1 MLEDLILNNNIN
13 CDLME
18 GMMIINMKKIKYFK
32 TYEIADLK
40 DMLYKM
46 TKKNEKK
53 VAFRVRE
60 NDKIQVKTFSDF
72 KSDVEKMGTKL
83 LDIGLQ
89 NKRIAIIGKNSYE
102 WATSYLAAT
111 IIAVVVPIDKECK
124 KEAIIE
130 FLNKGEVD
138 CVIADTKYLD
148 IINKS
153 KDEVEKKNIIL
164 IDINNKNKYL
174 NYINFIK
181 EGDKLIAEGDK
192 RFEEIKINPNEM
204 KILLFTSGTTGN
216 SKAVMLSHENI
227 CSNIISIAS
236 IVKVDNSTSV
246 LSILPLHHTYEC
258 TIGFLLVLYGGGNI
272 AFCDG
277 LKYISKNILEY
288 KPTFILCVPLLL
300 ENVYK
305 KILKSLKESLPSKY
319 IKKGENLIDNIPFF
333 LKPIVKRK
341 IKKSLGGK
349 IKTFIVGAAKIN
361 ANIVT
366 DYFKLGIKVL
376 QGYGLTEC
384 SPLVA
389 GNNDT
394 CYKAES
400 CGMPIPNVKY
410 KILKPNKEGIGEIV
424 VQGPN
429 VMIGYYKDEK
439 STKNA
444 IKDGWFYTGD
454 LGYMDED
461 EFLYITG
468 RNKNMILTKNGENIY
483 PEEIEEI
490 LNENELIT
498 ESLVVGEYNGK
509 DDVAV
514 KAKILPNID
523 ALREVFG
530 NKIPSKE
537 EIRKIFAEIIKK
549 VNSKLPNYKHIR
561 SFKIMNQDFER
572 TTTNKIKRYGK
583 NIEEDKN

>member
-1 MLEDLILNNNIN
+1 MR
-13 CDLME
+13 
-18 GMMIINMKKIKYFK
+18 KIKYFK
-32 TYEIADLK
+32 TYEISDLK
-40 DMLYKM
+40 DMLYK
-46 TKKNEKK
+46 TSKINEKK
-53 VAFRVRE
+53 TAFRVRV
-60 NDKIQVKTFSDF
+60 NDKIEIKTFRDF
-72 KSDVEKMGTKL
+72 KEDVEKIGTKL
-83 LDIGLQ
+83 IDMGLE

-102 WATSYLAAT
+102 WATSYLAST
-111 IIAVVVPIDKECK
+111 IVGVVVPIDKECK

-130 FLNKGEVD
+130 FINKGEVD

-148 IINKS
+148 IINNG
-153 KDEVEKKNIIL
+153 KDEILKKNVIL
-164 IDINNKNKYL
+164 IDINNKSKYV
-174 NYINFIK
+174 NYSTFMDDGETLRTK
-181 EGDKLIAEGDK
+181 GDK
-192 RFEEIKINPNEM
+192 RFEEIKVNPNEM

-216 SKAVMLSHENI
+216 SKAVMLSHKNI

-305 KILKSLKESLPSKY
+305 KITKSLKDSLPVKY
-319 IKKGENLIDNIPFF
+319 TKKEGNLIDNIPFF
-333 LKPIVKRK
+333 FKPIVKRK
-341 IKKSLGGK
+341 VKKSLGGK

-394 CYKAES
+394 CFKAES

-410 KILKPNKEGIGEIV
+410 KILEPNNEGIGEIV
-424 VQGPN
+424 VKGPN

-439 STKNA
+439 NTKKA
-444 IKDGWFYTGD
+444 LKDGWFHTGD
-454 LGYMDED
+454 LGYIDED

-498 ESLVVGEYNGK
+498 EALVIGEPDEK
-509 DDVAV
+509 DDVLV
-514 KAKILPNID
+514 NAKILPNIE
-523 ALREVFG
+523 ALKEFFG

-537 EIRKIFAEIIKK
+537 EIRKTFAEIIKK
-549 VNSKLPNYKHIR
+549 VNSKLPNYKHIKA
-561 SFKIMNQDFER
+561 FKIMDQDFER
-572 TTTNKIKRYGK
+572 TTTNKVKRYGK
-583 NIEEDKN
+583 NIENDKS